1 MWEFARKI
9 FSKSKSLNAA
19 LGDVVFETP
28 SVTGQNPRSFLQWR
42 VKKDLDGGTYFIG
55 LSMLPD
61 AYIGPEGAPTNY
73 MNFDIQSA
81 QRLRFQ
87 LDRCIDEYYSLTG
100 QMPLHAASPTPP
112 AE

>member
-1 MWEFARKI
+1 MWKFVRTL
-9 FSKSKSLNAA
+9 FSKSKTLNAA

-28 SVTGQNPRSFLQWR
+28 SVTGQSPRSFLQWR
-42 VKKDLDGGTYFIG
+42 VKRDLDRGAYFIG

-61 AYIGPEGAPTNY
+61 AYIGPEGSPTNY

-100 QMPLHAASPTPP
+100 QIPRHAANPTLPM
-112 AE
+112 E